1 MIMEKKK
8 IKGLIAP
15 TVTPMDRYGE
25 INLSAID
32 AYAKFLIQRGVQGVF
47 LCGTTGES
55 LLLDSEERKKEA
67 EAWMPYADR
76 LKILVHVGSTSYKIA
91 ADLAEHAQR
100 IGAHA
105 ISAMGP
111 CFLQPKRAEE
121 LVAFNKVIAEKA
133 PETPYY
139 YYHIPGTSGVCV
151 NMLDFLT
158 LADREIPTLTG
169 IKYTSYNSM
178 EMQEC
183 IDFKNRS
190 YDILHGHDETL
201 LTGLVLGATGG
212 IGTSYNLS
220 SPLYNRLIAAF
231 EQGDLNQAV
240 ALQAEA
246 VKFIKLMIKYVNS
259 VVSIKAMLNIMGIDC
274 GPVRL
279 PLQSLTSD
287 EMKTLEKELKQFD
300 WL

>member
-1 MIMEKKK
+1 MEKKK
-8 IKGLIAP
+8 IKGLVAP
-15 TVTPMDRYGE
+15 TVTPMDRRGE
-25 INLSAID
+25 LTLAAVD
-32 AYAKFLIQRGVQGVF
+32 AYAEFLIKRGVQGVF

-55 LLLDSEERKKEA
+55 LLLDNEERKREA

-76 LKILVHVGSTSYKIA
+76 LKILVHVGSTSYKTA

-111 CFLQPKRAEE
+111 CFLQPKRVEE
-121 LVAFNKVIAEKA
+121 LVAFNRVIAEKA

-139 YYHIPGTSGVCV
+139 YYHIPGTSGVNV
-151 NMLDFLT
+151 NMLDFLSV
-158 LADREIPTLTG
+158 ADREIPTLAG

-183 IDFKNRS
+183 IDFGNRR

-231 EQGDLNQAV
+231 ERGDLTQAV

-259 VVSIKAMLNIMGIDC
+259 VVSIKAMLNILGIDC

-279 PLQSLTSD
+279 PMQNLTPA
-287 EMKTLEKELKQFD
+287 EMNTHEGELKQFD